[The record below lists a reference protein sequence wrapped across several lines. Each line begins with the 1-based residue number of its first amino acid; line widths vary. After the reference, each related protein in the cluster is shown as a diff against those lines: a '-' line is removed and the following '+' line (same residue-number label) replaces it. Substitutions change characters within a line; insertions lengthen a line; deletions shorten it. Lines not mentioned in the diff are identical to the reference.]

1 MAMTCEEFATAG
13 LDLGA
18 ANGDPLLQKA
28 AREHLRECPHCAVL
42 HENWQA
48 LREDLRILG
57 AETAEAETPTR
68 VEMRLRQ
75 EFRTKHKT
83 IKRQR
88 AALVLGWSLA
98 TATALFFVFTW
109 VNWHLHRGG
118 SEIATNGNVVS
129 TSAPTN
135 NTQPAP
141 KSNAATDAASGN
153 VLMASN
159 GGDFTLLPDSMPPAP
174 EDATV
179 VHVQM
184 QRGALEALGFTVN
197 EEHAGDWIKVD
208 LLVGDDGLPQA
219 VRFPQATS
227 TSGK

>member
-1 MAMTCEEFATAG
+1 MTCEEFATAG
-13 LDLGA
+13 LDLGG
-18 ANGDPLLQKA
+18 ANGDELLQKA

-42 HENWQA
+42 HENWMA
-48 LREDLRILG
+48 LREDLQMLG
-57 AETAEAETPTR
+57 AETAEGEAPSR

-75 EFRTKHKT
+75 EFRTKYKT

-88 AALVLGWSLA
+88 AALVLSWSLA
-98 TATALFFVFTW
+98 TAAALFCMFAW

-118 SEIATNGNVVS
+118 NEIAGTGRPAVHTTAAANDAQTAAKS
-129 TSAPTN
+129 TSLPEKNPGDVLVA
-135 NTQPAP
+135 
-141 KSNAATDAASGN
+141 SNA
-153 VLMASN
+153 
-159 GGDFTLLPDSMPPAP
+159 GDFTLLPDSMPPAP

-184 QRGALEALGFTVN
+184 QRAALEALGFTVN

-219 VRFPQATS
+219 VRFPQTTS
-227 TSGK
+227 NK